1 MAALVKDPSNT
12 SNKQRGLTVTTA
24 RKSITS
30 GSRVSQLVSTTVQRV
45 QQPRPQD
52 KADLNSSNSI
62 GRRQQRRKEALPSV
76 SSVGPEA
83 IPGLRHQASILDPG
97 QAKQREKG
105 WGLSFK
111 DPSVATPIRKEVRL
125 HCRHILMHL
134 ASNSRHQAIQEL
146 ELCRAVEALLHSSV
160 SQIGC
165 SCAK

>member
-12 SNKQRGLTVTTA
+12 FNKQRGLTVTTA

-30 GSRVSQLVSTTVQRV
+30 GSRVPQLIKTTAQRV

-52 KADLNSSNSI
+52 KPDLKSSNPV

-76 SSVGPEA
+76 SSISPEA

-111 DPSVATPIRKEVRL
+111 DPSVATPTRKEVCLRR
-125 HCRHILMHL
+125 RHVLVYVV
-134 ASNSRHQAIQEL
+134 SNSGHQAI
-146 ELCRAVEALLHSSV
+146 
-160 SQIGC
+160 
-165 SCAK
+165 